1 VKQVNDGDVL
11 PKIQAKVVG
20 RLTKIEVADR
30 PEIVDLKAGLTRTL
44 K

>member
-1 VKQVNDGDVL
+1 MKQVDDGDVL
-11 PKIQAKVVG
+11 PKIEAEIVS
-20 RLTKIEVADR
+20 RLAKIEVADR